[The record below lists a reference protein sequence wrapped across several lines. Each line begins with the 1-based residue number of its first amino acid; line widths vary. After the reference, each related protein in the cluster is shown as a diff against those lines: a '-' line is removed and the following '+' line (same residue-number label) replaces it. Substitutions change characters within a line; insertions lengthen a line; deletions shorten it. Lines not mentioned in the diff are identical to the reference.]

1 MRETAIIIKREFK
14 SYFLSPIAYVIGCL
28 FLVIIGW
35 LFFRALFLESTLIEA
50 RMTQFFSL
58 LPITFLVL
66 CPALTMRLWSEE
78 RKLGTLELLMTFPAK
93 ISHLIFGKFLAALLF
108 LAVLL
113 ALTLP
118 YAFTLNMY
126 AELDWGPVIGGY
138 LGAILL
144 AGACL
149 GVGLFFSSITRDQII
164 AFILT
169 VVVLTLFYLMGQP
182 DLLTFMPDSLSRL
195 FVTMSLANAFNSI
208 ARGVLDS
215 RDILYYVGFAGL
227 FLYLNSVVLQTKK
240 WRG

>member
-1 MRETAIIIKREFK
+1 MHETAIIIKREFK
-14 SYFLSPIAYVIGCL
+14 SYFLSPIAYVIGVL
-28 FLVIIGW
+28 FLLIVGW
-35 LFFRALFLESTLIEA
+35 LFFRMLFVEGGYIEA
-50 RMTQFFSL
+50 RMAQFFML

-93 ISHLIFGKFLAALLF
+93 IWHLILGKFLAALLF
-108 LAVLL
+108 LTVLL
-113 ALTLP
+113 VLTLP
-118 YAFTLNMY
+118 YAFTLGTY

-138 LGAILL
+138 LGAVLL
-144 AGACL
+144 AAACL
-149 GVGLFFSSITRDQII
+149 GVGLFFSSITRDQIV

-182 DLLTFMPDSLSRL
+182 DLLTFLPDWLSRPL
-195 FVTMSLANAFNSI
+195 VTMSLANAFNSI

-215 RDILYYVGFAGL
+215 RDVLYYVGFAGL
-227 FLYLNSVVLQTKK
+227 FLYLNSVILQTKK